1 MKTITRHLPFT
12 DKTEWYWPA
21 NDIKLVQVFDDVGDI
36 DLTMKYVKNPQV
48 CVQAGGA
55 CGVWPLRYAQLFDLV
70 YTFEP
75 MKANRECLMLNLSGV
90 DNVTVFA
97 SALSDSVTNGDMLFE
112 KSEKDNYGAVYFK
125 PGAGDVTTKTI
136 DSLGLGACD
145 IIQLDIEGYEPE
157 ALKGAIDTIERFK
170 PVIVLEEKPLPQFAH
185 RDYKEARY
193 FIEGLGYKQVD
204 AIKRDVI
211 FAC

>member
-1 MKTITRHLPFT
+1 MKTITRQLPFT
-12 DKTEWYWPA
+12 DKTEWYWPV
-21 NDIKLVQVFDDVGDI
+21 NDIKLVQVFDDVQDI
-36 DLTMKYVKNPQV
+36 DLTMKYVEKAGV

-55 CGVWPLRYAQLFDLV
+55 CGVWPMRYSQLFDRV

-75 MKANRECLMLNLSGV
+75 MAANHLCLIRNLEGI
-90 DNVTVFA
+90 DNVGVLHN
-97 SALSDSVTNGDMLFE
+97 ALSDTVSSGDMLFE

-145 IIQLDIEGYEPE
+145 LIQLDIEGYEPE